1 MTQCPHCGGTTL
13 QKNGTRPG
21 RDNTRVRMYLCSSCK
36 RSSSNSADTVIS
48 TSSTQPN
55 QNQVRMPSQRPSQ
68 SITNSSHSETIT
80 AIPSLSNQTGFVPTS
95 YPQLAQSAQ
104 RVQPIQQRLEINMPL
119 DWSANGLLEFA
130 RHAQHDLAI
139 ATSHFEHPS
148 VPELEWQAL
157 SPRLRTFLQA
167 KQKFDLAVTLQLS
180 SLFTTSPVPLE
191 QNLNQPAPPTRTFVP
206 VPAEFLTSRVPATF
220 VAKKRLI
227 IPKIGLELAQKIMR
241 EAADQFTDQSNPNQ
255 QAETTQTSD
264 EETDSDGHQTALARA
279 GPDQILKLEEDL
291 QDLQNEKKEWF
302 LERIQLKQVNMELE
316 MMRRMFRRHL
326 ENVQKRF
333 ERLKAE
339 VRQAQ
344 KPINETTPARVK
356 KDTQTR
362 ATQREINESIVS
374 KITESFT
381 ASSSNR
387 IAVPALS
394 AGQQANIER
403 LASTLM
409 ANLVRLE
416 HHRVKPREIAHV
428 TGEQSSWRAVI
439 DHLMIQGK
447 LERDGEYVTISLVER
462 LRRGLTMRSSVV
474 KK

>member
-1 MTQCPHCGGTTL
+1 
-13 QKNGTRPG
+13 
-21 RDNTRVRMYLCSSCK
+21 
-36 RSSSNSADTVIS
+36 
-48 TSSTQPN
+48 
-55 QNQVRMPSQRPSQ
+55 
-68 SITNSSHSETIT
+68 
-80 AIPSLSNQTGFVPTS
+80 
-95 YPQLAQSAQ
+95 
-104 RVQPIQQRLEINMPL
+104 
-119 DWSANGLLEFA
+119 
-130 RHAQHDLAI
+130 
-139 ATSHFEHPS
+139 
-148 VPELEWQAL
+148 
-157 SPRLRTFLQA
+157 
-167 KQKFDLAVTLQLS
+167 
-180 SLFTTSPVPLE
+180 
-191 QNLNQPAPPTRTFVP
+191 
-206 VPAEFLTSRVPATF
+206 
-220 VAKKRLI
+220 
-227 IPKIGLELAQKIMR
+227 MR
-241 EAADQFTDQSNPNQ
+241 EAADQSNPNQ